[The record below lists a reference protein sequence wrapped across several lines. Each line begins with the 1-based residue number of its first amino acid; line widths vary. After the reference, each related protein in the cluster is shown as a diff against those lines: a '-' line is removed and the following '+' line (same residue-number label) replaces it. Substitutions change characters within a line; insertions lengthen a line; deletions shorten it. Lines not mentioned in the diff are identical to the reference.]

1 MDKASLRNVD
11 ATNADLSGASLV
23 GAVLCSMTAC
33 HSTWRTCNFQEAN
46 LGHSVF
52 SGAIF
57 NGLPPLLPFC
67 KSCAHTWVH
76 VDHWACNL
84 AKLQAAQRR
93 VCAAP
98 HKRAFPIGKLR
109 RRLKQTGSAAPN
121 LPASPAVELA
131 CRGALTPCVRY
142 FLSASACSAR
152 SRAPPTFS
160 YWLLGHIQL

>member
-1 MDKASLRNVD
+1 MQASFKGAHMDKASLRNVH

-33 HSTWRTCNFQEAN
+33 HSTWRTCNFQDAN

-52 SGAIF
+52 CGAIF
-57 NGLPPLLPFC
+57 NGLHHVLPFC
-67 KSCAHTWVH
+67 KPCHIHGPCRPLWR
-76 VDHWACNL
+76 

-98 HKRAFPIGKLR
+98 HKRAFPIGNVR
-109 RRLKQTGSAAPN
+109 RRLKQTGSAAPR

-131 CRGALTPCVRY
+131 CRWAPRRSRVRY
-142 FLSASACSAR
+142 LLSASACSAR

-160 YWLLGHIQL
+160 